1 MNRLAETNVWNDARA
16 YAPDCFDQLAA
27 IEHYER
33 LARKARREAK
43 SAIAWGDML
52 FGAAC
57 GLVVGMLGTVG
68 LAYVWALFL

>member
-33 LARKARREAK
+33 LARKARREARLRK
-43 SAIAWGDML
+43 IVSAFCIAAAVFAVVY
-52 FGAAC
+52 FGGRELI
-57 GLVVGMLGTVG
+57 GLVQ
-68 LAYVWALFL
+68 

>member
-1 MNRLAETNVWNDARA
+1 MNAPVTPWDNPLS